1 MLFVIRLAHL
11 TSICTHQFFYNE
23 DISVLMFYY
32 NQIAPP
38 EKNKNYTIL
47 HKNVPHNWGIQT
59 VFLNFFD
66 RVISYTHKLDS
77 NIISGI

>member
-11 TSICTHQFFYNE
+11 TSICTHQFF
-23 DISVLMFYY
+23 Y